1 MAKKETKTEKT
12 ETVEK
17 LNKKELRAQAKELKI
32 DSDRVLDYLE
42 DDNLE
47 GLASLIDKTKKIVAE
62 QAEID
67 DLIRSAKKLDKKS
80 LHLLGVA
87 LKGCSDEGFVFY
99 ERSDQGW
106 LKNLLFQVFS
116 PEFKAFLNND
126 KSLENVAKFVK
137 YLESKKK

>member
-67 DLIRSAKKLDKKS
+67 DLIRSSKLDKKS
-80 LHLLGVA
+80 LHLMGVA
-87 LKGCSDEGFVFY
+87 LKGCTEKGFLFY
-99 ERSDQGW
+99 EPNDQGW

-116 PEFKAFLNND
+116 PEFKAFINND